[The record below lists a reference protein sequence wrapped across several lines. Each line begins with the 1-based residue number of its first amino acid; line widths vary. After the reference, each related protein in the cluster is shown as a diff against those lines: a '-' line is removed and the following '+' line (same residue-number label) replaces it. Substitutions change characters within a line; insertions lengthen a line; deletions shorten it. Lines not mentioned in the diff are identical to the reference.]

1 MVSEFS
7 KDLKKKLKNQLSK
20 ETKKEL
26 QREINEI
33 IRERENKVFFRQ
45 EIITLICIFLI
56 IILSLI
62 ISTSITNKSFLDLL
76 DKVGTPVISFF
87 ALYAAIKAY
96 LFQKKQLGIQE
107 KQTVKQSIENQFF
120 QLINLHNEIVNSMHS
135 SKDKDSKSNEIKG
148 RSYFREV
155 YQKFVTYFNEDDS
168 PNKNKY
174 FSIMRR
180 IDSEEQDQLYHYFRN
195 MYQLFQCVYKNQDV
209 LSEKDQKGYIEIINA
224 QLTYYEKQ
232 LLFFN
237 TKFYGSDGFFDIL
250 THYDFFKDYDN
261 NEYSFII
268 SKFENEANKNKKMN
282 YGQSEEWIQIN

>member
-1 MVSEFS
+1 MISEFS
-7 KDLKKKLKNQLSK
+7 KDLTKELKKQLSK

-26 QREINEI
+26 KREIHEI
-33 IRERENKVFFRQ
+33 IRARESKVFFRQ

-56 IILSLI
+56 LMLSLI
-62 ISTSITNKSFLDLL
+62 VSSSVTDKSFLDLL

-96 LFQKKQLGIQE
+96 LFQKKQLSIQE

-135 SKDKDSKSNEIKG
+135 SKNKDGKVNEVKG

-155 YQKFVTYFNEDDS
+155 YQKFVTYFNEDES

-180 IDSEEQDQLYHYFRN
+180 IDNEEQDQLYHYFRN
-195 MYQLFQCVYKNQDV
+195 MYQLFQCIYKNQDV

-261 NEYSFII
+261 SEYSSII
-268 SKFENEANKNKKMN
+268 SKFENEASKNKEKKCCQN
-282 YGQSEEWIQIN
+282 NEWIRIT